1 MMGNHFILNLN
12 REEGD
17 SNSDSDSN
25 SNRYGKS
32 ARYLFER
39 QS

>member
-17 SNSDSDSN
+17 SNSNSN
-25 SNRYGKS
+25 SNSDRYGKS

>member
-17 SNSDSDSN
+17 SNSNSDSDSD
-25 SNRYGKS
+25 RYGKS